1 MSVTVISSMPSGTN
15 AAVAATGASNATG
28 GDGLP
33 GEFAALLSGE
43 LKNLLSQLPG
53 TSEKTLAD
61 LEAGQNKTASDSSDT
76 IPDLVDPALIASLT
90 GNAQFQPDISARGNT
105 AFQPTA
111 DKTEKSIAG
120 AALATLNGQAGGASS
135 EQETLRAAEKA
146 AAGLFDKLN
155 PTGNNTAN
163 ANTLLQSGPANIAV
177 ETSGLETNATTL
189 TNNLAP
195 LAAGRQAQGTEAAQP
210 QNVSTHL
217 RDASWPQ
224 QFGDKIVWLAKN
236 DQQTAQININ
246 PPQLGPVQITINLS
260 GDQATLAF
268 ASPHA
273 EVRQAIESAMPQLK
287 DLLASAGI
295 NLGQANVGA
304 NLAQQNPNNP
314 SQPAN
319 ENRSA
324 GENAILPA
332 NDNAPSTGASTVLN
346 RGRGLVDLFA

>member
-1 MSVTVISSMPSGTN
+1 MSVTVISSMPSGTST
-15 AAVAATGASNATG
+15 AASATGAINTSG

-33 GEFAALLSGE
+33 GGFAALLSGE

-61 LEAGQNKTASDSSDT
+61 LEAGQSVTTSDSSDA

-90 GNAQFQPDISARGNT
+90 GNAQFQPATSARGNAVFQST
-105 AFQPTA
+105 AENT
-111 DKTEKSIAG
+111 DKSIAG
-120 AALATLNGQAGGASS
+120 AALATLNGQAGSTS
-135 EQETLRAAEKA
+135 TELETLRTAEKA
-146 AAGLFDKLN
+146 ASGLFEKLS
-155 PTGNNTAN
+155 PAGNNA
-163 ANTLLQSGPANIAV
+163 ANTLLQSGPANIAGETPSL
-177 ETSGLETNATTL
+177 ETSATAL
-189 TNNLAP
+189 TNNPGP
-195 LAAGRQAQGTEAAQP
+195 LAAGRQAQGAEASQS
-210 QNVSTHL
+210 QNVNTHL
-217 RDASWPQ
+217 RDAAWPQ
-224 QFGDKIVWLAKN
+224 QFGNKIVWLAKN

-260 GDQATLAF
+260 GDQASLAF

-287 DLLASAGI
+287 ELLASAGI

-304 NLAQQNPNNP
+304 NLSQQNPDNP
-314 SQPAN
+314 SQSAN
-319 ENRSA
+319 ANRSTD
-324 GENAILPA
+324 ENAILPA

>member
-1 MSVTVISSMPSGTN
+1 MSVTVISSMPSGTST
-15 AAVAATGASNATG
+15 AASATGAINTSG

-33 GEFAALLSGE
+33 GSFAALLSGE
-43 LKNLLSQLPG
+43 LKSLLSQLPG

-61 LEAGQNKTASDSSDT
+61 LEAGQSETTSDSSDA

-90 GNAQFQPDISARGNT
+90 GNAQFQPAISARGSAVFQST
-105 AFQPTA
+105 AEN
-111 DKTEKSIAG
+111 TEKSIAG
-120 AALATLNGQAGGASS
+120 AALATLNDQAGSTS
-135 EQETLRAAEKA
+135 TELETLRTAEKA
-146 AAGLFDKLN
+146 ASGLFEKLN
-155 PTGNNTAN
+155 PAGNAAN
-163 ANTLLQSGPANIAV
+163 ANTLLQGGPANIAV
-177 ETSGLETNATTL
+177 EMPSLETSAMAL
-189 TNNLAP
+189 TNNSGP
-195 LAAGRQAQGTEAAQP
+195 LAAGRQAQGTEATQP

-260 GDQATLAF
+260 GDQASLAF

-287 DLLASAGI
+287 ELLASAGI

-304 NLAQQNPNNP
+304 NLSQQNPDNP
-314 SQPAN
+314 SQSAN
-319 ENRSA
+319 ANRSTD
-324 GENAILPA
+324 ENAILPA
-332 NDNAPSTGASTVLN
+332 NDNTPSTGASTVLN